1 MLAPVEFERIRE
13 VTWRMQEQISSGT
26 IDAPSWDLIRS
37 AKLASRMYAPLGT
50 RMSLGDYIRLTRA
63 FVEAF
68 KASERP
74 LGDGEANGRDEYTT
88 EDFEIQ
94 RLRRDL
100 KVISRPSVH

>member
-1 MLAPVEFERIRE
+1 
-13 VTWRMQEQISSGT
+13 MQEQISSGT
-26 IDAPSWDLIRS
+26 LDAPSWDLIRS

-50 RMSLGDYIRLTRA
+50 RMSLGDYIRLTRT

-74 LGDGEANGRDEYTT
+74 LGDGTTDSRDEYTT

-100 KVISRPSVH
+100 KVTSRPSVH

>member
-1 MLAPVEFERIRE
+1 
-13 VTWRMQEQISSGT
+13 MQEQISSGT
-26 IDAPSWDLIRS
+26 IDAPSWDLVRS

-50 RMSLGDYIRLTRA
+50 RMSLGDYIRLIRT

-74 LGDGEANGRDEYTT
+74 LGDGVADRHDKHTA

-94 RLRRDL
+94 RLQRDL
-100 KVISRPSVH
+100 KVSTRS

>member
-1 MLAPVEFERIRE
+1 
-13 VTWRMQEQISSGT
+13 
-26 IDAPSWDLIRS
+26 
-37 AKLASRMYAPLGT
+37 
-50 RMSLGDYIRLTRA
+50 MSLGDYIRLTHA

-74 LGDGEANGRDEYTT
+74 LGDGPTDGSDEYTT

-100 KVISRPSVH
+100 KVISLPPVH